1 MLVMAMLFLLLAP
14 WFTTSLTSPVPVVA
28 TVAVLWL
35 PVLPISLPKKN
46 TSLAVRPVLAVALTI
61 TSTHFCEIALLA
73 QISSTRSEPLT
84 VPVPWAAPVMPRRT
98 VTAVGRMVL
107 VAQLAGELLLPVR
120 NVKSLVMFA
129 SVIPE

>member
-46 TSLAVRPVLAVALTI
+46 TSLASKPVSAVALTI
-61 TSTHFCEIALLA
+61 TSTHFWVMALLA
-73 QISSTRSEPLT
+73 QINSTRSEPAT
-84 VPVPWAAPVMPRRT
+84 PAPGRT
-98 VTAVGRMVL
+98 ITAVGKGAVAHVL
-107 VAQLAGELLLPVR
+107 GPLLLPR
-120 NVKSLVMFA
+120 NG
-129 SVIPE
+129 